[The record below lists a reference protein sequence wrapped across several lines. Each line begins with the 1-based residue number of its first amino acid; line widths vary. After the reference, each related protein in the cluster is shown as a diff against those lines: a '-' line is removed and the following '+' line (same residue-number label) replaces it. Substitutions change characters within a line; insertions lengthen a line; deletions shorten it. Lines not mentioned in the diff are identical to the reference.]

1 MVYEGVGVSLPGRV
15 DESGTLLFA
24 PNLAWGSVNL
34 RRLLESTVDLP
45 VEFENAASACALAEL
60 WFGRHPDDVKHLVA
74 VTVSEGIGVGLL
86 LNGQLFHGTDALA
99 GEFGHVTLDETGP
112 QCSCGKFGCWE
123 QYASNSAALAHY
135 LRSTGASP
143 SAEAESASDAA
154 LTFED
159 ILRFADRGD
168 THAIETLER
177 MARYL
182 GTGLAPI
189 VTGLA
194 PQVLV
199 IVGAITAAWSRVG
212 PILEDVVRRHSMSL
226 VRTRIVPTD
235 PATQPR
241 LRGAVTLVVQQ
252 HFAVP
257 NVA

>member
-1 MVYEGVGVSLPGRV
+1 
-15 DESGTLLFA
+15 
-24 PNLAWGSVNL
+24 
-34 RRLLESTVDLP
+34 LP
-45 VEFENAASACALAEL
+45 VVFENAASACALAEL

-86 LNGQLFHGTDALA
+86 LNGQLVHGMDALA

-112 QCSCGKFGCWE
+112 PCSCGQRGSWE
-123 QYASNSAALAHY
+123 QFASNSAALAY
-135 LRSTGASP
+135 YCSEAGTSRSSLATSGP
-143 SAEAESASDAA
+143 A

-159 ILRFADRGD
+159 LLRLADSGD
-168 THAIETLER
+168 ARAVETIER

-182 GTGLAPI
+182 GIGLAPI

-199 IVGAITAAWSRVG
+199 IVGPITAAWSGVG
-212 PILEDVVRRHSMSL
+212 RIIEDVVRSRSMSL

-252 HFAVP
+252 HFAAP